1 MKKATRQLLKYLQQA
16 NPEAYVV
23 NVKPLAFDAAK
34 ENQCFENVM
43 RFLDENED
51 WVLRSGWLVGNYF
64 GTNGTAVMPHYW
76 VYNPSNKLDYEI
88 TPFADAQSFEYVLD
102 LEIAGNIDEFA
113 VELDREKAI
122 GSAISKAKPGDVVL
136 IAGKG
141 HEKVQIF
148 GSSELPFDDVAIAQ
162 KNLYLRKAAKGKRS

>member
-23 NVKPLAFDAAK
+23 NVKPLAVNAAK

-51 WVLRSGWLVGNYF
+51 WILRSGWLVGDYF

-102 LEIAGNIDEFA
+102 LEIASNIDEENKLC
-113 VELDREKAI
+113 VPVSLKINSD
-122 GSAISKAKPGDVVL
+122 GSLCARVGENRFVVL
-136 IAGKG
+136 SGIDY
-141 HEKVQIF
+141 QT
-148 GSSELPFDDVAIAQ
+148 
-162 KNLYLRKAAKGKRS
+162 LYRLTD